1 MPEDIDGRADE
12 RRERREEQQASD
24 DDQADANDA
33 ESDESTNDATE
44 IGFEYLERLSASIHD
59 VAYLYERDQLDDRDV
74 RVRVDELPPPL
85 Q

>member
-1 MPEDIDGRADE
+1 
-12 RRERREEQQASD
+12 
-24 DDQADANDA
+24 
-33 ESDESTNDATE
+33 
-44 IGFEYLERLSASIHD
+44 